1 MRFYNL
7 GVLISYVHLC
17 FGCCLSHLEIMTFL
31 SKARWYVMWPKYF
44 RTTNITV
51 YKPDFFNV
59 QVWYN
64 VIVFFFFFLIC
75 RFCKNLIKHIHSY
88 APSFLFILHR
98 MVHDLQT
105 YIVIEKLC
113 VHRMFNLIACI
124 SLYVLHAVSPLSL
137 FHTVTTYVILLG
149 SLKVSQACRLLQSFS
164 YLIIHAVLRWS

>member
-1 MRFYNL
+1 MSCDQS
-7 GVLISYVHLC
+7 ISVPLTLL
-17 FGCCLSHLEIMTFL
+17 FINQISSMFKSGIMSLS
-31 SKARWYVMWPKYF
+31 
-44 RTTNITV
+44 
-51 YKPDFFNV
+51 
-59 QVWYN
+59 
-64 VIVFFFFFLIC
+64 FFFFLIC

-88 APSFLFILHR
+88 ASSFLVILHK
-98 MVHDLQT
+98 MVHDLHT